1 LPLNLGGVG
10 YPKMN
15 TYLLPLALGDVDA
28 NVGGLGVAT
37 VTAEVCVYAAI
48 EEWVVRV

>member
-1 LPLNLGGVG
+1 MG

-28 NVGGLGVAT
+28 DVGGLRVAT
-37 VTAEVCVYAAI
+37 VTAVVCV
-48 EEWVVRV
+48 EMRQL